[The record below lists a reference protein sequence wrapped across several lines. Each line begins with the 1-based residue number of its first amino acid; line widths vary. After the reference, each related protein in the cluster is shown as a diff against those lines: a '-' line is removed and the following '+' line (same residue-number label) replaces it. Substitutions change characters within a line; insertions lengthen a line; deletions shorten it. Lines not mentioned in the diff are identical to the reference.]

1 MASSTKVQV
10 EPLTV
15 GVDGC
20 RAGWIAVSRGRD
32 GLDYRL
38 HTTFAELLQAWTSAA
53 SVFVDIPIGLPSK
66 SCPSRRCDTE
76 ARQLLGSG
84 RASSVFSPP
93 CREAAHASDIGQA
106 REINLRE
113 VGRSL
118 SAQAW
123 GICPKIAE
131 VDTLLSA
138 DPALMH
144 RVKEV
149 HPELLFW
156 ALNGG
161 RAMRHAKKSRDG
173 AEERTA
179 LIAGLEPRAPDLIAR
194 VFQEHRRNRVGRDD
208 VIDALAAMLTAG
220 ARHERAWSP
229 AITLPVVPEVD
240 DIGLPMCMWMP
251 ASSTTRASE

>member
-1 MASSTKVQV
+1 M
-10 EPLTV
+10 

-20 RAGWIAVSRGRD
+20 RAGWIAVARTERG
-32 GLDYRL
+32 LVYRL
-38 HTTFAELLQAWTSAA
+38 HATFAELLQSWSSAA
-53 SVFVDIPIGLPSK
+53 TVFVDVPIGLPSR
-66 SCPSRRCDTE
+66 SNPSRRCDSE
-76 ARQLLGSG
+76 ARHRLGSG

-93 CREAAHASDIGQA
+93 CREASRARDLAQA

-113 VGRSL
+113 VGKSL

-131 VDTLLSA
+131 VDALLGN
-138 DPALMH
+138 DLDLVH

-161 RAMRHAKKSRDG
+161 QAMRHAKKSKEG
-173 AEERTA
+173 TQERMA
-179 LIAGLEPRAPDLIAR
+179 LIDGLDPEALELIERVLRDHPRT
-194 VFQEHRRNRVGRDD
+194 RVGRDD

-220 ARHERAWSP
+220 AGNEMGRV
-229 AITLPVVPEVD
+229 PVTSVPSVPEID
-240 DIGLPMCMWMP
+240 ETGLPMCMWIPSGQM
-251 ASSTTRASE
+251 AGD

>member
-1 MASSTKVQV
+1 MTSWTAERS

-20 RAGWIAVSRGRD
+20 PAGWIAVANGQD
-32 GLDYRL
+32 GLECRL
-38 HTTFAELLQAWTSAA
+38 HTTFGELLQSWPPAA
-53 SVFVDIPIGLPSK
+53 QIFVDIPIGLPSK
-66 SCPSRRCDTE
+66 AIPSRRCDAE
-76 ARQLLGSG
+76 ARRLLGPG

-93 CREAAHASDIGQA
+93 CRDAAYAADIGQA

-123 GICPKIAE
+123 GICSKIAE
-131 VDTLLSA
+131 VDALLRA
-138 DPALMH
+138 DPALTH

-161 RAMRHAKKSRDG
+161 RAMHHAKKTRDG
-173 AEERTA
+173 ADERTA
-179 LIAGLEPRAPDLIAR
+179 LIADHDPRAPEFIQR
-194 VFQEHRRNRVGRDD
+194 VLDMHRRTQVGKDD
-208 VIDALAAMLTAG
+208 VIDALAAMLTGG
-220 ARHERAWSP
+220 AARSGERNA
-229 AITLPVVPEVD
+229 AITVPAVPEID
-240 DIGLPMCMWMP
+240 SFGLPMCMWIP
-251 ASSTTRASE
+251 DGALVGSQA